1 MRVKILNSLSKLKLP
16 RYKDLPDFGIY
27 SEQLVEIVNKALEA
41 MFDEDNKL
49 TKSMVNNYVKH
60 KIMPSPIKKRYFRNH
75 IVYCIV
81 ITVLK
86 NILSIAEIDEG
97 ILHELN
103 KSPIEESYNYFCN
116 KMEEV
121 MRLVISILDRQ
132 SSPEIKG
139 RASIDIDLDKRNGLT
154 LAIVSVCTKVITQ
167 KLLKYELLN
176 AKEDKWVK

>member
-1 MRVKILNSLSKLKLP
+1 MRDNILTGLKELKLP

-41 MFDEDNKL
+41 MFDKDNKL

-81 ITVLK
+81 ITVFK
-86 NILSIAEIDEG
+86 NNLSMAEIDGG
-97 ILHELN
+97 ILHELK
-103 KSPIEESYNYFCN
+103 KSSIEESYNYFCD
-116 KMEEV
+116 KIESV
-121 MRLVISILDRQ
+121 MRLIINILDKQ
-132 SSPEIKG
+132 DDPDTKMT
-139 RASIDIDLDKRNGLT
+139 ATIDVDLDKRNGLT

-167 KLLKYELLN
+167 KLLEYELLN
-176 AKEDKWVK
+176 AKEDI

>member
-1 MRVKILNSLSKLKLP
+1 MRDNILTSLKELKLP

-41 MFDEDNKL
+41 MFDKDNKL

-81 ITVLK
+81 ITVFK
-86 NILSIAEIDEG
+86 NNLSIAEIDGG
-97 ILHELN
+97 ILHELK
-103 KSPIEESYNYFCN
+103 KSSIEESYNYFCD
-116 KMEEV
+116 KIESV
-121 MRLVISILDRQ
+121 MRLIIDILDKQ
-132 SSPEIKG
+132 DNSDTKMT
-139 RASIDIDLDKRNGLT
+139 ATIDVDLDKRNGLT

-167 KLLKYELLN
+167 KLLEYELLN
-176 AKEDKWVK
+176 AKEDI

>member
-1 MRVKILNSLSKLKLP
+1 MRVKILNSLSELKLP

-97 ILHELN
+97 ILHELYT
-103 KSPIEESYNYFCN
+103 KT
-116 KMEEV
+116 
-121 MRLVISILDRQ
+121 
-132 SSPEIKG
+132 IKI
-139 RASIDIDLDKRNGLT
+139 RAFK
-154 LAIVSVCTKVITQ
+154 C
-167 KLLKYELLN
+167 
-176 AKEDKWVK
+176 

>member
-1 MRVKILNSLSKLKLP
+1 MRDNILTGLKELKLP

-41 MFDEDNKL
+41 MFDKDNKL

-81 ITVLK
+81 ITVFK
-86 NILSIAEIDEG
+86 NNLSIAEIDGG
-97 ILHELN
+97 ILHELK
-103 KSPIEESYNYFCN
+103 KSSIEESYNYFCD
-116 KMEEV
+116 KIESV
-121 MRLVISILDRQ
+121 MRLIINILDKQ
-132 SSPEIKG
+132 DDPDTKMT
-139 RASIDIDLDKRNGLT
+139 ATIDVDLDKRNGLT

-167 KLLKYELLN
+167 KLLEYELLN
-176 AKEDKWVK
+176 AKEDI

>member
-1 MRVKILNSLSKLKLP
+1 MRDNILTGLKELKLP

-41 MFDEDNKL
+41 MFDKDNKL

-81 ITVLK
+81 ITVFK
-86 NILSIAEIDEG
+86 NNLSIAEIDGG
-97 ILHELN
+97 ILHELK
-103 KSPIEESYNYFCN
+103 KSSIEESYNYFCD
-116 KMEEV
+116 KIESV
-121 MRLVISILDRQ
+121 MRLIIDILDKQ
-132 SSPEIKG
+132 EDPDTKMT
-139 RASIDIDLDKRNGLT
+139 ATIDVDLDKRNGLT

-167 KLLKYELLN
+167 KLLEYELLN
-176 AKEDKWVK
+176 AKEDI

>member
-1 MRVKILNSLSKLKLP
+1 MRDNILSGLKELKLP

-41 MFDEDNKL
+41 MFDKDNKL

-81 ITVLK
+81 ITVFK
-86 NILSIAEIDEG
+86 NNLSIAEVDGG
-97 ILHELN
+97 ILHELK
-103 KSPIEESYNYFCN
+103 KSSIEESYNYFCD
-116 KMEEV
+116 KIESV
-121 MRLVISILDRQ
+121 MRLIIDILDKQ
-132 SSPEIKG
+132 DNPDTKMT
-139 RASIDIDLDKRNGLT
+139 ATIDVDLDKRNGLT

-167 KLLKYELLN
+167 KLLEYELLN
-176 AKEDKWVK
+176 AKEDI

>member
-1 MRVKILNSLSKLKLP
+1 MRDNILTGLKELKLP

-41 MFDEDNKL
+41 MFDKDNKL

-81 ITVLK
+81 ITVFK
-86 NILSIAEIDEG
+86 NNLSIAEIDGG
-97 ILHELN
+97 ILHELK
-103 KSPIEESYNYFCN
+103 KSSIEESYNYFCD
-116 KMEEV
+116 KIESV
-121 MRLVISILDRQ
+121 LRLI
-132 SSPEIKG
+132 
-139 RASIDIDLDKRNGLT
+139 IDILNKQDDPDTKMTANIDVDLDKRNGLT

-167 KLLKYELLN
+167 KLLEYELLN
-176 AKEDKWVK
+176 AKEDK

>member
-1 MRVKILNSLSKLKLP
+1 MRDNILTGLKELKLP

-41 MFDEDNKL
+41 MFDKDNKL

-81 ITVLK
+81 ITVFK
-86 NILSIAEIDEG
+86 NNLSIAEIDGG
-97 ILHELN
+97 ILHELK
-103 KSPIEESYNYFCN
+103 KSSIEESYNYFCD
-116 KMEEV
+116 KIESV
-121 MRLVISILDRQ
+121 MRLIIDILDKQ
-132 SSPEIKG
+132 DDPDTKMT
-139 RASIDIDLDKRNGLT
+139 ATIDVDLDKRNGLT

-167 KLLKYELLN
+167 KLLEYELLN
-176 AKEDKWVK
+176 AKEDL

>member
-1 MRVKILNSLSKLKLP
+1 MKVKILSTLSELKLP

-86 NILSIAEIDEG
+86 NILSIAEIDDG
-97 ILHELN
+97 ILHELK
-103 KSPIEESYNYFCN
+103 KSSIEESYNYFCY
-116 KMEEV
+116 KLEDV
-121 MRLVISILDRQ
+121 MKLIIDILERQ
-132 SSPEIKG
+132 KNDGVKI
-139 RASIDIDLDKRNGLT
+139 RTSIDIDLDKRNGFT

-167 KLLKYELLN
+167 KLLEYELLN
-176 AKEDKWVK
+176 AKEDI

>member
-1 MRVKILNSLSKLKLP
+1 MRDNILTGLKELKLP

-41 MFDEDNKL
+41 MFDKDNKL

-81 ITVLK
+81 ITVFK
-86 NILSIAEIDEG
+86 NNLSIAEIDGG
-97 ILHELN
+97 ILHELK
-103 KSPIEESYNYFCN
+103 KSSIEESYNYFCD
-116 KMEEV
+116 KIESV
-121 MRLVISILDRQ
+121 MRLIIDILDKQ
-132 SSPEIKG
+132 ESPDTKMT
-139 RASIDIDLDKRNGLT
+139 ATIDVDLDKRNGLT

-167 KLLKYELLN
+167 KLLEYELLN
-176 AKEDKWVK
+176 AKEDI

>member
-1 MRVKILNSLSKLKLP
+1 MRDNILTGLKELKLP

-41 MFDEDNKL
+41 MFDKDNKL

-81 ITVLK
+81 ITVFK
-86 NILSIAEIDEG
+86 NNLSIAEIDGG
-97 ILHELN
+97 ILHELK
-103 KSPIEESYNYFCN
+103 KSSIEESYNYFCD
-116 KMEEV
+116 KIESV
-121 MRLVISILDRQ
+121 MRLIIDILDKQ
-132 SSPEIKG
+132 DDPDTKMT
-139 RASIDIDLDKRNGLT
+139 ASIDVDLDKRNGLT

-167 KLLKYELLN
+167 KLLEYELLN
-176 AKEDKWVK
+176 AKEDI

>member
-1 MRVKILNSLSKLKLP
+1 DNIVTGLKELKLP

-41 MFDEDNKL
+41 MFDKDNKL

-81 ITVLK
+81 ITVFK
-86 NILSIAEIDEG
+86 NNLSIAEIDGG
-97 ILHELN
+97 ILHELK
-103 KSPIEESYNYFCN
+103 KSSIEESYNYFCD
-116 KMEEV
+116 KIESV
-121 MRLVISILDRQ
+121 MRLIIDILDKQ
-132 SSPEIKG
+132 DDPDTKMT
-139 RASIDIDLDKRNGLT
+139 ATIDVDLDKRNGLT

-167 KLLKYELLN
+167 KLLEYELLN
-176 AKEDKWVK
+176 AKEDI

>member
-1 MRVKILNSLSKLKLP
+1 MRDNILTSLKELKLP

-41 MFDEDNKL
+41 MFDKDNKL

-81 ITVLK
+81 ITVFK
-86 NILSIAEIDEG
+86 NNLSIAEIDGG
-97 ILHELN
+97 ILHELK
-103 KSPIEESYNYFCN
+103 KSSIEESYNYFCDKIEN
-116 KMEEV
+116 V
-121 MRLVISILDRQ
+121 MRLIIDILDKQ
-132 SSPEIKG
+132 DDSDTKMT
-139 RASIDIDLDKRNGLT
+139 ATIDVDLDKRNGLT

-167 KLLKYELLN
+167 KLLEYELLN
-176 AKEDKWVK
+176 AKEDK

>member
-1 MRVKILNSLSKLKLP
+1 MRDNILTGLKELKLP

-41 MFDEDNKL
+41 MFDKDNKL

-81 ITVLK
+81 ITVFK
-86 NILSIAEIDEG
+86 NNLSIAEIDGG
-97 ILHELN
+97 ILHELK
-103 KSPIEESYNYFCN
+103 KSSIEESYNYFCD
-116 KMEEV
+116 KIESV
-121 MRLVISILDRQ
+121 MRLIIDILDKQ
-132 SSPEIKG
+132 DDPDTKMT
-139 RASIDIDLDKRNGLT
+139 ATIDVDLDKRNVLT

-167 KLLKYELLN
+167 KLLEYELLN
-176 AKEDKWVK
+176 AKEDI

>member
-1 MRVKILNSLSKLKLP
+1 MRDNRLTGLKELKLP

-41 MFDEDNKL
+41 MFDKDNKL

-81 ITVLK
+81 ITVFK
-86 NILSIAEIDEG
+86 NNLSIAEIDGG
-97 ILHELN
+97 ILHELK
-103 KSPIEESYNYFCN
+103 KSSIEESYNYFCD
-116 KMEEV
+116 KIESV
-121 MRLVISILDRQ
+121 MRLIIDILDKQ
-132 SSPEIKG
+132 DDPDTKMT
-139 RASIDIDLDKRNGLT
+139 ATIDVDLDKRNGLT

-167 KLLKYELLN
+167 KLLEYELLN
-176 AKEDKWVK
+176 AKEDI

>member
-1 MRVKILNSLSKLKLP
+1 MRDNILTSLKELKLP

-41 MFDEDNKL
+41 MFDKDNKL

-81 ITVLK
+81 ITVFK
-86 NILSIAEIDEG
+86 NNLSIAEIDGG
-97 ILHELN
+97 ILHELK
-103 KSPIEESYNYFCN
+103 KSSIEESYNYFCD
-116 KMEEV
+116 KIESV
-121 MRLVISILDRQ
+121 MRLI
-132 SSPEIKG
+132 
-139 RASIDIDLDKRNGLT
+139 IDILNKQDDPDTKMTATIDVDLDKRNGLT

-167 KLLKYELLN
+167 KLLEYELLN
-176 AKEDKWVK
+176 AKEDI

>member
-1 MRVKILNSLSKLKLP
+1 MRDNILTGLKELKLP

-41 MFDEDNKL
+41 MFDKENKL

-81 ITVLK
+81 ITVFK
-86 NILSIAEIDEG
+86 NNLSMTEIDGG
-97 ILHELN
+97 ILHELK
-103 KSPIEESYNYFCN
+103 KSSIEESYNYFCD
-116 KMEEV
+116 KIESV
-121 MRLVISILDRQ
+121 MRLIIDILDKQ
-132 SSPEIKG
+132 DDPDTKMT
-139 RASIDIDLDKRNGLT
+139 ATIDVDLDKRNGLT

-167 KLLKYELLN
+167 KLLEYELLN
-176 AKEDKWVK
+176 AKEDI

>member
-1 MRVKILNSLSKLKLP
+1 MKVKILNGLSELKLP

-86 NILSIAEIDEG
+86 NILSIAEIDDG
-97 ILHELN
+97 ILHELK
-103 KSPIEESYNYFCN
+103 KSSIEESYNYFCY
-116 KMEEV
+116 KLEDV
-121 MRLVISILDRQ
+121 MKLIIDILERQ
-132 SSPEIKG
+132 KNDGVKI
-139 RASIDIDLDKRNGLT
+139 RTSIDIDLDKRNGFT

-167 KLLKYELLN
+167 KLLEYELLN
-176 AKEDKWVK
+176 AKEDI

>member
-1 MRVKILNSLSKLKLP
+1 MRDNILTGLKELKLP

-41 MFDEDNKL
+41 MFDKDNKL

-81 ITVLK
+81 ITVFK
-86 NILSIAEIDEG
+86 NNLSIAEIDGG
-97 ILHELN
+97 ILHELK
-103 KSPIEESYNYFCN
+103 KSSVEESYNYFCD
-116 KMEEV
+116 KIESV
-121 MRLVISILDRQ
+121 MRLIIDILDKQ
-132 SSPEIKG
+132 ESPETKMT
-139 RASIDIDLDKRNGLT
+139 ATIDVDLDKRNGLT

-167 KLLKYELLN
+167 KLLEYELLN
-176 AKEDKWVK
+176 AKEDK

>member
-1 MRVKILNSLSKLKLP
+1 MRDNILTSLKELKLP

-41 MFDEDNKL
+41 MFDKDNKL

-81 ITVLK
+81 ITVFK
-86 NILSIAEIDEG
+86 NNLSIAEIDGG
-97 ILHELN
+97 ILHELK
-103 KSPIEESYNYFCN
+103 KSSIEESYNYFCD
-116 KMEEV
+116 KIESV
-121 MRLVISILDRQ
+121 MRLIIDILDKQ
-132 SSPEIKG
+132 DNPDTKMT
-139 RASIDIDLDKRNGLT
+139 ATIDVDLDKRNGLT

-167 KLLKYELLN
+167 KLLEYELLN
-176 AKEDKWVK
+176 AKEDI

>member
-1 MRVKILNSLSKLKLP
+1 MKVKILSSLSELKLP

-86 NILSIAEIDEG
+86 NILSIAEIDDG
-97 ILHELN
+97 ILHELK
-103 KSPIEESYNYFCN
+103 KSSIEESYNYFCY
-116 KMEEV
+116 KLEDV
-121 MRLVISILDRQ
+121 MKLIIDILERQ
-132 SSPEIKG
+132 KNDGVKI
-139 RASIDIDLDKRNGLT
+139 RTSIDIDLDKRNGFT

-167 KLLKYELLN
+167 KLLEYELLN
-176 AKEDKWVK
+176 AKEDI

>member
-1 MRVKILNSLSKLKLP
+1 MKVKILKGLSEFKLP

-86 NILSIAEIDEG
+86 NILSIKEIDAG
-97 ILHELN
+97 ILHELG
-103 KSPIEESYNYFCN
+103 KSSIEESYNYFCH

-121 MRLVISILDRQ
+121 MRLVINILDKQ
-132 SSPEIKG
+132 SIPEIKG

-167 KLLKYELLN
+167 KLLEYELLN

>member
-1 MRVKILNSLSKLKLP
+1 MRDKILTGLKELKLP

-41 MFDEDNKL
+41 MFDKDNKL

-81 ITVLK
+81 ITVFK
-86 NILSIAEIDEG
+86 NNLSIAEIDGG
-97 ILHELN
+97 ILHELK
-103 KSPIEESYNYFCN
+103 KSSIEELYNYFCD
-116 KMEEV
+116 KIESV
-121 MRLVISILDRQ
+121 MRLIIDILDKQ
-132 SSPEIKG
+132 DNPDTKMT
-139 RASIDIDLDKRNGLT
+139 ATIDVDLDKRNGLT

-167 KLLKYELLN
+167 KLLEYELLN
-176 AKEDKWVK
+176 AKEDI

>member
-1 MRVKILNSLSKLKLP
+1 MRDNILTGLKELKLP

-41 MFDEDNKL
+41 MFDKDNKL

-81 ITVLK
+81 ITVFK
-86 NILSIAEIDEG
+86 NNLSMTEIDGG
-97 ILHELN
+97 ILHELK
-103 KSPIEESYNYFCN
+103 KSSIEESYNYFCD
-116 KMEEV
+116 KIESV
-121 MRLVISILDRQ
+121 MRLIIDILDKQ
-132 SSPEIKG
+132 DDPDTKMT
-139 RASIDIDLDKRNGLT
+139 ATIDVDLDKRNGLT

-167 KLLKYELLN
+167 KLLEYELLN
-176 AKEDKWVK
+176 AKEDI

>member
-1 MRVKILNSLSKLKLP
+1 MRDNILTGLKELKLP

-41 MFDEDNKL
+41 MFDKDNKL

-81 ITVLK
+81 ITVFK
-86 NILSIAEIDEG
+86 NNLSMTEIDGG
-97 ILHELN
+97 ILHELK
-103 KSPIEESYNYFCN
+103 KSSIEESYNYFCD
-116 KMEEV
+116 KIESV
-121 MRLVISILDRQ
+121 MRLIIDILDKQ
-132 SSPEIKG
+132 ESPETKMT
-139 RASIDIDLDKRNGLT
+139 ATIDVDLDKRNGLT

-167 KLLKYELLN
+167 KLLEYELLN
-176 AKEDKWVK
+176 AKEDI

>member
-1 MRVKILNSLSKLKLP
+1 MRDNILTGLKELKLP

-41 MFDEDNKL
+41 MFDKDNKL

-81 ITVLK
+81 ITVFK
-86 NILSIAEIDEG
+86 NNLSIAEIDGG
-97 ILHELN
+97 ILHELK
-103 KSPIEESYNYFCN
+103 KSSIEESYNYFCD
-116 KMEEV
+116 KIESV
-121 MRLVISILDRQ
+121 MRLIIDILDKQ
-132 SSPEIKG
+132 DDPDTKMT
-139 RASIDIDLDKRNGLT
+139 ATIDVDLDKRNGLM

-167 KLLKYELLN
+167 KLLEYELLN
-176 AKEDKWVK
+176 AKEDI

>member
-1 MRVKILNSLSKLKLP
+1 MRDNILTGLKELKLP

-41 MFDEDNKL
+41 MFDKDNKL

-81 ITVLK
+81 ITVFK
-86 NILSIAEIDEG
+86 NNLSIAEIDGG
-97 ILHELN
+97 ILHELK
-103 KSPIEESYNYFCN
+103 KSSIEESYNYFCD
-116 KMEEV
+116 KIESV
-121 MRLVISILDRQ
+121 MRLIIDILDKQ
-132 SSPEIKG
+132 YDPDTKMT
-139 RASIDIDLDKRNGLT
+139 ATIDVDLDKRNGLT

-167 KLLKYELLN
+167 KLLEYELLN
-176 AKEDKWVK
+176 AKEDI

>member
-1 MRVKILNSLSKLKLP
+1 MRDNILTSLKELKLP

-41 MFDEDNKL
+41 MFDKDNKL

-81 ITVLK
+81 ITVFK
-86 NILSIAEIDEG
+86 NNLSIAEIDGG
-97 ILHELN
+97 ILHELK
-103 KSPIEESYNYFCN
+103 KSSIEESYNYFCD
-116 KMEEV
+116 KIESV
-121 MRLVISILDRQ
+121 MRLI
-132 SSPEIKG
+132 
-139 RASIDIDLDKRNGLT
+139 IDVLNKQDDPDTKMTATIDVDLDKRNGLT

-167 KLLKYELLN
+167 KLLEYELLN
-176 AKEDKWVK
+176 AKEDI

>member
-1 MRVKILNSLSKLKLP
+1 MRDNILTGLKELKLP

-41 MFDEDNKL
+41 MFDKDNKL

-81 ITVLK
+81 ITVFK
-86 NILSIAEIDEG
+86 NNLSIAEIDGG
-97 ILHELN
+97 ILHELK
-103 KSPIEESYNYFCN
+103 KSSIEESYNYFCD
-116 KMEEV
+116 KIERV
-121 MRLVISILDRQ
+121 MKLIIDILDEQ
-132 SSPEIKG
+132 DDPDTKMT
-139 RASIDIDLDKRNGLT
+139 ATIDVDLDKRNGLT

-167 KLLKYELLN
+167 KLLEYELLN
-176 AKEDKWVK
+176 AKEDI

>member
-1 MRVKILNSLSKLKLP
+1 MRDNILTGLKELKLP

-41 MFDEDNKL
+41 MFDKDNKL

-81 ITVLK
+81 ITVFK
-86 NILSIAEIDEG
+86 NNLSIAEIDGG
-97 ILHELN
+97 ILHELK
-103 KSPIEESYNYFCN
+103 KSSIEESYNYFCD
-116 KMEEV
+116 KIESV
-121 MRLVISILDRQ
+121 MRLI
-132 SSPEIKG
+132 
-139 RASIDIDLDKRNGLT
+139 IDILGKQDDPDTKMTATIDVDLDKRNGLT

-167 KLLKYELLN
+167 KLLEYELLN
-176 AKEDKWVK
+176 AKEDI

>member
-1 MRVKILNSLSKLKLP
+1 MIDNILTGLKELKLP

-41 MFDEDNKL
+41 MFDKDNKL

-81 ITVLK
+81 ITVFK
-86 NILSIAEIDEG
+86 NNLSIAEIDGG
-97 ILHELN
+97 ILHELK
-103 KSPIEESYNYFCN
+103 KSSIEESYNYFCD
-116 KMEEV
+116 KIESV
-121 MRLVISILDRQ
+121 MRLIIDILDKQ
-132 SSPEIKG
+132 DDPDTKMT
-139 RASIDIDLDKRNGLT
+139 ATIDMDLDKRNGLT

-167 KLLKYELLN
+167 KLLEYELLN
-176 AKEDKWVK
+176 AKEDIWAK

>member
-1 MRVKILNSLSKLKLP
+1 MRDNILSGLKELKLP

-41 MFDEDNKL
+41 MFDKDNKL

-81 ITVLK
+81 ITVFK
-86 NILSIAEIDEG
+86 NNLSMTEIDGG
-97 ILHELN
+97 ILHELK
-103 KSPIEESYNYFCN
+103 KSSVEESYNYFCD
-116 KMEEV
+116 KIESV
-121 MRLVISILDRQ
+121 MRLIIDILDKQ
-132 SSPEIKG
+132 ESPDTKMT
-139 RASIDIDLDKRNGLT
+139 ATIDVDLDKRNGLT

-167 KLLKYELLN
+167 KLLEYELLN
-176 AKEDKWVK
+176 AKEDK